1 MLSPIE
7 IPTML
12 FWENG
17 NTWYGSKGEARF
29 FIHPSSHED
38 GEAPAR
44 TTLDAELWKGP
55 LSRAL
60 SQVLAEASFPLSE
73 DGLVQLTAW
82 LVLSVGKET
91 VSASPG
97 RKETCFFIN
106 KSSQQYFISGQRSL
120 SNNSSG
126 RRAWSSIRE

>member
-29 FIHPSSHED
+29 FIPPSSPED

-44 TTLDAELWKGP
+44 TTPAAGGACG
-55 LSRAL
+55 RA
-60 SQVLAEASFPLSE
+60 P
-73 DGLVQLTAW
+73 
-82 LVLSVGKET
+82 
-91 VSASPG
+91 SAAP
-97 RKETCFFIN
+97 
-106 KSSQQYFISGQRSL
+106 
-120 SNNSSG
+120 
-126 RRAWSSIRE
+126 

>member
-73 DGLVQLTAW
+73 AGLVQLTAPPPFSNRRRGG
-82 LVLSVGKET
+82 LLLSEGQWGQT
-91 VSASPG
+91 RLRARLRAASHRAHRAHRLPI
-97 RKETCFFIN
+97 RAPART
-106 KSSQQYFISGQRSL
+106 SL
-120 SNNSSG
+120 G
-126 RRAWSSIRE
+126 

>member
-29 FIHPSSHED
+29 FIQPTSRQD
-38 GEAPAR
+38 GDGPAR
-44 TTLDAELWKGP
+44 AALDVELWRGP

-60 SQVLAEASFPLSE
+60 SQVLAEASFPLCE
-73 DGLVQLTAW
+73 EGLVQLTAW
-82 LVLSVGKET
+82 LEEQAANLNGPE
-91 VSASPG
+91 A
-97 RKETCFFIN
+97 
-106 KSSQQYFISGQRSL
+106 
-120 SNNSSG
+120 
-126 RRAWSSIRE
+126 

>member
-38 GEAPAR
+38 GEAPPAPR
-44 TTLDAELWKGP
+44 WMQSCG
-55 LSRAL
+55 RA
-60 SQVLAEASFPLSE
+60 P
-73 DGLVQLTAW
+73 
-82 LVLSVGKET
+82 
-91 VSASPG
+91 SAAP
-97 RKETCFFIN
+97 
-106 KSSQQYFISGQRSL
+106 
-120 SNNSSG
+120 
-126 RRAWSSIRE
+126 

>member
-29 FIHPSSHED
+29 FICPASHDD
-38 GEAPAR
+38 GEGPAR
-44 TTLDAELWKGP
+44 AALDVELWKGP
-55 LSRAL
+55 LSRT
-60 SQVLAEASFPLSE
+60 LSE

-82 LVLSVGKET
+82 LEEQAAVLNAPET
-91 VSASPG
+91 
-97 RKETCFFIN
+97 
-106 KSSQQYFISGQRSL
+106 
-120 SNNSSG
+120 
-126 RRAWSSIRE
+126 